1 MSDIN
6 KQMSDWHKEG
16 AGTLAPLQR
25 QPTQIALDQDN
36 GTLVALCNDGSI
48 WGISLR
54 NADAKWHQLPAIPQP
69 ERLTALA
76 KKQNYPEPDQ
86 ATCPVQCLGTWQH
99 ETTGGEPYAYHFI
112 DAAGNERNIAP
123 RYLTNRH
130 ELIGLFGGTDT
141 WLRANFPK
149 KGAIRRSIGG
159 IFYPEEAV
167 VDFRIDAAA
176 RWLMAECLKA
186 TPASKQ
192 KDGEP

>member
-16 AGTLAPLQR
+16 AGTLALLQR
-25 QPTQIALDQDN
+25 QPTQIALYQDN
-36 GTLVALCNDGSI
+36 STLVALCNDGSI
-48 WGISLR
+48 WSFGLGLVS
-54 NADAKWHQLPAIPQP
+54 AEWQQLPAIPQP
-69 ERLTALA
+69 DRPIGQAEV
-76 KKQNYPEPDQ
+76 QNYPEPDQ

-123 RYLTNRH
+123 RGLTNRH

-176 RWLMAECLKA
+176 RWLMAECLKV